1 MNNKEVAED
10 KVVSAEE
17 YSKMSLQEVAGI
29 PELPKYKVFHNNM
42 KKCPVCNKMFKTNQW
57 NRITCSKKCKDIRKR
72 LYNTDFMRKK
82 RHPNTRVCEP
92 CIICGYK
99 LTTDTHHEGGKT
111 YKLCPNHHAL
121 ISRGIKTLDEL
132 MMDKAYGKLNLR

>member
-1 MNNKEVAED
+1 MDEYKT
-10 KVVSAEE
+10 VSPEE
-17 YSKMSLQEVAGI
+17 YNKMTLQEVADI
-29 PELPKYKVFHNNM
+29 PELPKSEGFHNPY
-42 KKCPVCNKMFKTNQW
+42 KRCPVCNKVFKTKQW
-57 NRITCSKKCKDIRKR
+57 NKITCSEKCKAIRKR
-72 LYNTDFMRKK
+72 LYNTGYVRKK
-82 RHPNTRVCEP
+82 RHPNTKACEP

-132 MMDKAYGKLNLR
+132 MMDKAHGKLNLR